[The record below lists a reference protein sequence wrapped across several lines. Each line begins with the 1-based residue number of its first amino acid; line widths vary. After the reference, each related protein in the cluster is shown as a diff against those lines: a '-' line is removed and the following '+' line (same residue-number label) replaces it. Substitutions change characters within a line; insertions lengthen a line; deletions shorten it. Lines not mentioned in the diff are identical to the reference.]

1 MRRVFSGRCARAASG
16 HVAAAPPSAASNSR
30 RPMVTVIRPSR
41 AKVRK
46 GNDTTP
52 RACSLHGATGSG
64 RRDRAVRG
72 TVRLWNVGTYPG
84 SLRLD
89 AGELDHLGPL
99 LGFVSDEL
107 SEFGRR
113 HRHRHAPKVGE
124 PRLKLGVGEDGIDLS
139 VELLD
144 DLGRRGLRY
153 ANAVPR
159 TRLVTRHEIAH
170 GRDVR

>member
-1 MRRVFSGRCARAASG
+1 MPASCHEPTFRGTKGYGR
-16 HVAAAPPSAASNSR
+16 SR
-30 RPMVTVIRPSR
+30 Y
-41 AKVRK
+41 
-46 GNDTTP
+46 
-52 RACSLHGATGSG
+52 
-64 RRDRAVRG
+64 VRG
-72 TVRLWNVGTYPG
+72 SVRP
-84 SLRLD
+84 D
-89 AGELDHLGPL
+89 ARELDHLGPL

-113 HRHRHAPKVGE
+113 HRHRHAPKLGE

-144 DLGRRGLRY
+144 DLSGRVFRH

-170 GRDVR
+170 GWKVRQRLRAFRCLYCQRA